1 MLSWWIL
8 SNSMAVEYH
17 PFLVL
22 VPTVLS
28 SSLSGFLSEYKILVA
43 SAQLSPF
50 RKVLTIMSLLVGS
63 PALLTVS
70 RNSLTYS
77 SAVQFP

>member
-1 MLSWWIL
+1 MAML
-8 SNSMAVEYH
+8 YH
-17 PFLVL
+17 PFLVA

-28 SSLSGFLSEYKILVA
+28 SRLSGFLSEYKILVA
-43 SAQLSPF
+43 RARLSPF
-50 RKVLTIMSLLVGS
+50 RKVLTIMSLSFDS
-63 PALLTVS
+63 PALLIVS